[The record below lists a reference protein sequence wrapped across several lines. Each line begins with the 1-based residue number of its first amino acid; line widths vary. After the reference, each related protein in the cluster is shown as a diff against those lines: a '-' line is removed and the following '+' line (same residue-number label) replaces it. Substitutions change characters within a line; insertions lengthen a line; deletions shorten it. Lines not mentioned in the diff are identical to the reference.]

1 MENKRVLVM
10 KTMLSKISEG
20 ISPLKT
26 YWDKLGEGLSRLLTQ
41 LNLFFSAFEDEKTK
55 EYALT
60 TLVKKA
66 HRDWE
71 EAQALF
77 NEVKDPDMIDH
88 AIYAMEATERRYM
101 FLLKEA
107 KKEKVINEEINQFLN

>member
-1 MENKRVLVM
+1 MGQTRRG
-10 KTMLSKISEG
+10 SKSFAYAAQFI
-20 ISPLKT
+20 L
-26 YWDKLGEGLSRLLTQ
+26 Q
-41 LNLFFSAFEDEKTK
+41 CFEDEKTK